1 VRGSLKP
8 RPTLK
13 TDQARLLQSTWWPSY
28 FRARHELARRALTGT
43 TGATYFSCHALVNDA
58 RCVRGICGRELEMG
72 LLDAVCCTFLIGD
85 LPRVICLDRAI
96 RFLLRWPK
104 DYKLRDAEAQQT

>member
-1 VRGSLKP
+1 
-8 RPTLK
+8 
-13 TDQARLLQSTWWPSY
+13 
-28 FRARHELARRALTGT
+28 
-43 TGATYFSCHALVNDA
+43 
-58 RCVRGICGRELEMG
+58 
-72 LLDAVCCTFLIGD
+72 LIGD